1 MKKNLLITLLSRTE
15 GVLPLGRIQ
24 VSLKEKFCTDSIQ
37 VEVMQLSTCR
47 KYLNWEIFKNTILIK
62 SYQKILLHLVEWL
75 WKSNSPANSLSKV
88 SKYCNKNCFK
98 MEM

>member
-1 MKKNLLITLLSRTE
+1 MLSLMTIKQYAEGRSVCACRKTDTHEAFFSWIELSLKMKKNLLITLLSRTE

-47 KYLNWEIFKNTILIK
+47 KYLN
-62 SYQKILLHLVEWL
+62 
-75 WKSNSPANSLSKV
+75 
-88 SKYCNKNCFK
+88 
-98 MEM
+98 